1 MNNAKSEGMS
11 QPIQFALAALAIV
24 ALAVAG
30 WFLLVKPKHADAARY
45 TVQIADVR
53 KEISDR
59 RAASTARQARVAVKT
74 ADLFKL
80 AKVMPADEDMAAILL
95 ELNQVAT
102 DAGIVFESITPQAP
116 VGAEGFRAL
125 PISLIFRGNFYTL
138 SDFLFRLRQLVQV
151 RDGELTATG
160 QLFTV
165 DTLSF
170 AEDTELKFPF
180 IRADLTVDAF
190 VFGGLPVPTGT
201 PGEPGTSTEPTTTE
215 PTTTEPPTTDTT
227 TTGTTDTPTTPTPT
241 PDPSGANAVPTPDPS
256 S

>member
-1 MNNAKSEGMS
+1 MSDAKAQGMS
-11 QPIQFALAALAIV
+11 QPIQFALAGLAIV

-30 WFLLVKPKHADAARY
+30 WFLLVRPKRADAASY
-45 TVQIADVR
+45 TVRVADVR

-59 RAASTARQARVAVKT
+59 RAASTSRQARVAVKT

-95 ELNQVAT
+95 QLNEVAT
-102 DAGIVFESITPQAP
+102 DAGIVFESITPQAA

-125 PISLIFRGNFYTL
+125 PITLVFRGNFYTL
-138 SDFLFRLRQLVQV
+138 SDFVFRLRQLVQV

-160 QLFTV
+160 QLFSI

-170 AEDTELKFPF
+170 TEDTDRRFPS
-180 IRADLTVDAF
+180 IRAELTVQAF
-190 VFGGLPVPTGT
+190 VFGGLPAPAGT
-201 PGEPGTSTEPTTTE
+201 AGEPGTSTETTTT
-215 PTTTEPPTTDTT
+215 PATDTT
-227 TTGTTDTPTTPTPT
+227 TTGTTDTTPTTPTPT
-241 PDPSGANAVPTPDPS
+241 PDPSGADAVPTPDPS